1 MNQNKNILFVY
12 DYLYTGGIETL
23 ILRMGNWLISQD
35 FSVSI
40 VLRKKGEIAE
50 LLDSKIEIIELGK
63 SYRYLYL
70 PFISKKISKKY
81 DFKKFDYIMSFHPR
95 SNWLASNLINNLNL
109 ECKYITGVY
118 HPRAY
123 FNKDLH
129 LSEKISYKYLLNNQ
143 SNESILFMNEDTKK
157 HHSENLK
164 TNFETSPIWPLPVAD
179 KVNIENREYKKYKFV
194 SIGRF
199 AKFKTYNL
207 YMIDIVNNLIKK
219 GYDIKYDIYGTG
231 ELEPYMKKKILEY
244 SLENRVILHG
254 NLNYSEFSKVLDD
267 AYLFIGMGTSVV
279 EASFSKVPSLVAIEN
294 SKDSKSYG
302 FLNELPYYN
311 VGEKNDSLEEKNIED
326 MINNLLSM
334 NTQEYNVLCEES
346 YSYVQEYS
354 LSALMPKWLGQMD
367 SVKRKKININYSSKY
382 LYLFL
387 ELINPILKIFKRKK
401 ILQ

>member
-1 MNQNKNILFVY
+1 MNKNILFVY

-23 ILRMGNWLISQD
+23 ILRMSKWLISQGYA
-35 FSVSI
+35 VSI
-40 VLRKKGEIAE
+40 ILRKKGEIAD
-50 LLDSKIEIIELGK
+50 LLDPKIEVIELGK

-70 PFISKKISKKY
+70 PFVSRKVSKNN
-81 DFKKFDYIMSFHPR
+81 DFEKFDYIMSFHPR
-95 SNWLASNLINNLNL
+95 SNWIASNLIDNLNL
-109 ECKYITGVY
+109 KCKYITGVY

-129 LSEKISYKYLLNNQ
+129 LSEKICYKYLLDNQ
-143 SNESILFMNEDTKK
+143 ENKSILFMNEDTKK
-157 HHSENLK
+157 HHIDNLNADFK
-164 TNFETSPIWPLPVAD
+164 SSPIWPLPVAD
-179 KVNIENREYKKYKFV
+179 KENICKKLYKKYKFI

-207 YMIDIVNNLIKK
+207 YMIDIINNLVKK
-219 GYDIKYDIYGTG
+219 GYDIYYDIYGTG
-231 ELEPYMKKKILEY
+231 ELEPYMKKKIAEY
-244 SLENRVILHG
+244 SLEKRIILHG
-254 NLNYSEFSKVLDD
+254 NLNYSNFSKVLEN

-302 FLNELPYYN
+302 FLNDLPYYN
-311 VGEKNDSLEEKNIED
+311 VGERNNSLEEKDVEK
-326 MINNLLSM
+326 MISELLLK
-334 NTQEYNVLCEES
+334 NDDEYNEICEKS

-354 LSALMPKWLGQMD
+354 LSTLMPKWLKQINEI
-367 SVKRKKININYSSKY
+367 KKEKIKIDAKYKY

-387 ELINPILKIFKRKK
+387 ELMNPILKIFKRKK